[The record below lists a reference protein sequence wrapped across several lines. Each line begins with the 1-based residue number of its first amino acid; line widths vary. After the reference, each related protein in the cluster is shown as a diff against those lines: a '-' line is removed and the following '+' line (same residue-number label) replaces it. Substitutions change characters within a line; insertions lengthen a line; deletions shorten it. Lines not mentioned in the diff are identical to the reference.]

1 MTPDHPRWEEVKK
14 CGPYY
19 WSREKAR
26 YFDEEAHRGEPAEE
40 EELLPEELSP
50 EEEEIRKEQN
60 REYRQKAEECR
71 GNLDAAGNRLISE
84 PKPLD
89 EMESPSAE
97 RLHTGGT
104 VHGTIR
110 EAADTFEKNEI
121 VWRDMEVVYY
131 SAAPAER
138 VSSSA

>member
-1 MTPDHPRWEEVKK
+1 MTYTV
-14 CGPYY
+14 
-19 WSREKAR
+19 SFEK
-26 YFDEEAHRGEPAEE
+26 
-40 EELLPEELSP
+40 LPETL
-50 EEEEIRKEQN
+50 EEM
-60 REYRQKAEECR
+60 KA
-71 GNLDAAGNRLISE
+71 
-84 PKPLD
+84 
-89 EMESPSAE
+89 PSAE
-97 RLHTGGT
+97 ELHTGGT

>member
-1 MTPDHPRWEEVKK
+1 MESAILCFLLHLFICIPR
-14 CGPYY
+14 
-19 WSREKAR
+19 
-26 YFDEEAHRGEPAEE
+26 
-40 EELLPEELSP
+40 
-50 EEEEIRKEQN
+50 
-60 REYRQKAEECR
+60 
-71 GNLDAAGNRLISE
+71 NRLISE